1 MIGYA
6 TGSPVALAVIAIALV
21 GASIAGA
28 VVSRHRAPAVTLG
41 LVGAL
46 IAAVVGF
53 AVAGTTGP
61 HGVPQA
67 VGIWASLGLA
77 IFGLF
82 GLLVLRG
89 RPPARQLWRAT
100 VTVALI
106 APFAAATLRLAVGAA
121 CPLYVTKGAGY
132 CFYDVDLLGG
142 WAAAVTVMLAGD
154 LLGIAFLLG
163 VSAWQARRAE
173 RAAAAHTTAER
184 TVAEPAAV

>member
-6 TGSPVALAVIAIALV
+6 TGSPEALGVIAAGLV
-21 GASIAGA
+21 GASVAGA
-28 VVSRHRAPAVTLG
+28 VVSRRRAPAVTLG
-41 LVGAL
+41 LIGAL

-53 AVAGTTGP
+53 AVAGSDGP
-61 HGVPQA
+61 HGVPQE

-77 IFGLF
+77 VF
-82 GLLVLRG
+82 GLLGLIALPG
-89 RPPARQLWRAT
+89 RPPARPQWRAT
-100 VTVALI
+100 VTTALI
-106 APFAAATLRLAVGAA
+106 APFAAATLRFAVGAA

-163 VSAWQARRAE
+163 VSAWHARRTERATTTHPAAE
-173 RAAAAHTTAER
+173 RALA
-184 TVAEPAAV
+184 